1 MKMRKL
7 SDDFM
12 DCLQSGF
19 LKDITEMVRKDH
31 DLNLEIRNRFI
42 NIYFK
47 GHSLLNLK
55 EVSPSHYKVGIHKA
69 FKKDLDIPPELTN
82 TKTSAIFLDY
92 LPQLKQNI
100 ILHGKGSAEIEYEQ
114 MIIRANNYEPRSNS
128 EYFIIDRQI
137 VVATGRFDLTG
148 IFWGHV
154 RRRKYQKVS
163 LCLFEV
169 KFSLNSDIS
178 KVHNQLTRYYEALKP
193 LAGSFAEE
201 CETVF
206 RQKLELGLYDQ
217 SSDRLEAMKTLKI
230 SRELSDF
237 QFILVLVDYNP
248 NSVQLDL
255 RKLEN
260 LPFAKQIKVFHGGL
274 AMWQQNL
281 QPIASENR

>member
-1 MKMRKL
+1 MRRL
-7 SDDFM
+7 SDDFLH
-12 DCLQSGF
+12 CLQSGI
-19 LKDITEMVRKDH
+19 LKDITEMVKKDH
-31 DLNLEIRNRFI
+31 DLNLEIRDGFI

-47 GHSLLNLK
+47 GHSLLKLK
-55 EVSPSHYKVGIHKA
+55 EVYPSRYKVDIHKA
-69 FKKDLDIPPELTN
+69 FKKDLDIPPELTD
-82 TKTSAIFLDY
+82 TKTSAIFLNH

-114 MIIRANNYEPRSNS
+114 MIVRANNYEPRSSS

-137 VVATGRFDLTG
+137 VVAAGRFDMTG
-148 IFWGHV
+148 IFWGHYG
-154 RRRKYQKVS
+154 RRKNQKVN

-178 KVHNQLTRYYEALKP
+178 DVHNQLSKYYEALKP
-193 LAGSFAEE
+193 IAGSFAEG

-248 NSVQLDL
+248 NSRQLDL
-255 RKLEN
+255 SQLEN
-260 LPFAKQIKVFHGGL
+260 LPFAKQVKIFHGGL
-274 AMWQQNL
+274 AMWQQNVK
-281 QPIASENR
+281 PIVNASR

>member
-1 MKMRKL
+1 MRRL
-7 SDDFM
+7 SDDFI

-31 DLNLEIRNRFI
+31 DLNLEIRNGFI

-55 EVSPSHYKVGIHKA
+55 EVSTSRYKVGIHKA
-69 FKKDLDIPPELTN
+69 FKKDLDIPLELTDA
-82 TKTSAIFLDY
+82 KTTAIFLDY

-100 ILHGKGSAEIEYEQ
+100 ILHDKGSTEIEYEQ

-137 VVATGRFDLTG
+137 VVSTGRFDLTG
-148 IFWGHV
+148 IFWDHV
-154 RRRKYQKVS
+154 GRRRNQEVS

-169 KFSLNSDIS
+169 KFSLNSDI
-178 KVHNQLTRYYEALKP
+178 KGVHNQLTRYYEALKP
-193 LAGSFAEE
+193 LAKSFAED

-217 SSDRLEAMKTLKI
+217 SLDRLEAMKTLKI
-230 SRELSDF
+230 SKELSDF

-255 RKLEN
+255 RQLEN
-260 LPFAKQIKVFHGGL
+260 LPFAKQIKIFHGGL
-274 AMWQQNL
+274 GMWQQNVKS
-281 QPIASENR
+281 IASESR